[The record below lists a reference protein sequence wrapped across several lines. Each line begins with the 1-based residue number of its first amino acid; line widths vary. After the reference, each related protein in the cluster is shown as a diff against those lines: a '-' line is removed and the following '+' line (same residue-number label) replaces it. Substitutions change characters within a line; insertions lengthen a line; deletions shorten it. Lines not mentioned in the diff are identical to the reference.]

1 MKTVFLFLILLFSF
15 GLSSEAEEKI
25 KATSHLESIV
35 LGSGCF
41 WGEEK
46 RYEAIPGVVSAVS
59 GYADGK
65 GVKPTYREITKSKNR
80 FNPNNHAEVV
90 LVVFDRNVVS
100 VEEILEDY
108 FEGHDPTQLNRQGND
123 VGTQYRSAVFY
134 HNEKQRSAA
143 EKSKENLDNSNIF
156 SDQIVTEITALDKF
170 WPAEDYHNDYYKKNP
185 NQPYCRF
192 IIKPKLDK
200 LFKKK

>member
-1 MKTVFLFLILLFSF
+1 MKSIFPCLILLLSF
-15 GLSSEAEEKI
+15 GLSSEVEEKI
-25 KATSHLESIV
+25 LATSHLESIV

-46 RYEAIPGVVSAVS
+46 RYEAIPGVVRATS

-100 VEEILEDY
+100 V
-108 FEGHDPTQLNRQGND
+108 
-123 VGTQYRSAVFY
+123 
-134 HNEKQRSAA
+134 K
-143 EKSKENLDNSNIF
+143 
-156 SDQIVTEITALDKF
+156 
-170 WPAEDYHNDYYKKNP
+170 
-185 NQPYCRF
+185 
-192 IIKPKLDK
+192 
-200 LFKKK
+200 